1 MLEKSRPYDGPYLNQ
16 KRDLPFNGVYE
27 INNYLENSTA
37 SLIDAELC
45 RPNGIV
51 VSPDGKMLY
60 VSESCTGNFNSS
72 CSEGMIKFHQ
82 YAIDVSRRHA
92 LPKKV
97 GSFSFEVQGLGAS
110 DGLKIHQPTGLIVSS
125 CPSGLCIIKPMVLE
139 ESKTSEKTAYAK
151 LIAHIKLGDTP
162 TKVSNLVFGSEFL
175 YVTGLKEKYTAK
187 IYRIKLFNSK
197 GNS

>member
-1 MLEKSRPYDGPYLNQ
+1 MNQ

-27 INNYLENSTA
+27 INNYLENNTA
-37 SLIDAELC
+37 SLIDAELS

-51 VSPDGKMLY
+51 VSQDGKMLY
-60 VSESCTGNFNSS
+60 VSESCTGNFDSS

-82 YAIDVSRRHA
+82 YAIDVSRRHV

-139 ESKTSEKTAYAK
+139 GNKTSKNTSHGE

-175 YVTGLKEKYTAK
+175 YVTGYKK
-187 IYRIKLFNSK
+187 IYRIKLSNSN